1 MRRHM
6 LTVPRTAL
14 TTALAFV
21 VSLLLATSGAQAV
34 MVDMSGSGRAE
45 FGVAL
50 APGTQL
56 SPDQIVPSNTPCTD
70 PWLSPDL
77 VLARTGLCWQGGT
90 TGAVMHA
97 NETFALTWDPIRS
110 YWAGTRHYVEQF
122 LRDVADGSGTLT
134 SPYAVTTQYNDPG
147 GRAANASLYGGGC
160 IDFGNP
166 GGATCV
172 FNHSVDN
179 TQGNPYP
186 GCPNGDDSCIPILTD
201 TDLQAQMKRTIA
213 AMGLVGRVQPGFTPL
228 LVMLTPPGA
237 EVCLDSPHTL
247 CSANGESSEQFCS
260 YHSWF
265 TVPDGTPA
273 GRRFAYVVQPWTAGT
288 SCDDP
293 NVQVNKDEPI
303 DAGSRLVSPLS
314 QGQIAAIVNPWL
326 TGWSARD
333 GSEINDHQV
342 NDNVHCLWPPA
353 PVGGAVTV
361 GSSSYIL
368 QSEFSNAGVLEV
380 EPNAPCYALGVALSP
395 SFVVPSPIDQGDLVA
410 FDGSVTNSSL
420 MVPAAN
426 YAWNFGDGK
435 TDVGPSVVHSY
446 AQGGT
451 YSVTLT
457 VTDRGGNTAKL
468 SQSIV
473 VLGPNGQPVSPPAQ
487 ASPGLHVRMQIL
499 PQSMRAMLRSGV
511 VLSLSCNQAADA
523 IATLSIS
530 RGAARRAHIG
540 SVRGSSV
547 VIGRGTVTGI
557 KSGRMRLNLGLSR
570 ATAAKLKRLG
580 HVTLTVRLTLV
591 GADGSRAAI
600 VAAGRY

>member
-1 MRRHM
+1 MHRHL

-14 TTALAFV
+14 ATALAFV

-56 SPDQIVPSNTPCTD
+56 TPPQLVTSSTPCTD
-70 PWLSPDL
+70 PWLSSDL
-77 VLARTGLCWQGGT
+77 VLPANGLCWQGGT
-90 TGAVMHA
+90 TGAVMHG
-97 NETFALTWDPIRS
+97 NETFALTWDPNRS

-147 GRAANASLYGGGC
+147 GRASNASLYGGGC

-179 TQGNPYP
+179 TQGNQYP
-186 GCPNGDDSCIPILTD
+186 GCPNGDISCIRTLTD

-228 LVMLTPPGA
+228 LVMLTPQQV
-237 EVCLDSPHTL
+237 EVCLDSAHTL
-247 CSANGESSEQFCS
+247 CSANGNSSAQFCS

-293 NVQVNKDEPI
+293 NVQVNKDEAI

-326 TGWSARD
+326 SGWSAQN
-333 GSEINDHQV
+333 GSEIND
-342 NDNVHCLWPPA
+342 NLGCRPSKGDA
-353 PVGGAVTV
+353 AIVGT
-361 GSSSYIL
+361 SSQNPYSL
-368 QSEFSNAGVLEV
+368 QREFSNAGVLEN
-380 EPNAPCYALGVALSP
+380 EPNAPWCALGVRLSP

-410 FDGSVTNSSL
+410 FDGSVTDSSL
-420 MVPAAN
+420 MVPGAN
-426 YAWNFGDGK
+426 YAWSFGDGK

-446 AQGGT
+446 AKGGT

-468 SQSIV
+468 SQPIV
-473 VLGPNGQPVSPPAQ
+473 VLGPTGQPVPPQPPPPPAFR
-487 ASPGLHVRMQIL
+487 VRMQIM

-511 VLSLSCNQAADA
+511 AVSLSSNQAADG

-530 RGAARRAHIG
+530 RSAARRAHIA
-540 SVRGSSV
+540 SARGSSV
-547 VIGRGTVTGI
+547 VIGRGTVSGV
-557 KSGRMRLNLGLSR
+557 KSGSMKLRFGLSR

-580 HVTLTVRLTLV
+580 HVTLTVRLSLV